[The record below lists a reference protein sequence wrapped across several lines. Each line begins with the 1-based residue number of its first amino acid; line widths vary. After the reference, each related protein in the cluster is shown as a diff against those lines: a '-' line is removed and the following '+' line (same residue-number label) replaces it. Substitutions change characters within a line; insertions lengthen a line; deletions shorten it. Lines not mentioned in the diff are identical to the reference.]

1 MREQTIELIKRHK
14 VISIVRGI
22 PLDSMRK
29 LAEALMRGGINL
41 IEVTFAQDAP
51 ESWQDTCESIKL
63 LNTMGI
69 CAGAGTVITLEQ
81 LEMAKNAGARYIISP
96 NADEDIIR
104 ATRSMNLVSIP
115 GALTPTEIVHA
126 YNWGADFV
134 KVFPVSTLGSA
145 YIKAVSA
152 PLKHIPLLAV
162 GGITADN
169 MGEFLKA
176 GCKGVGVGGNLA
188 NAKLIAQGRFDLI
201 EQCAASYAAQ
211 VNT

>member
-1 MREQTIELIKRHK
+1 MREQTIEQIKRHK

-22 PLDSMRK
+22 PLESMSE
-29 LAEALMRGGINL
+29 LAQALMRGGINL

-51 ESWQDTCESIKL
+51 ESWQDTCESIRL
-63 LNTMGI
+63 LNDMGI
-69 CAGAGTVITLEQ
+69 CAGAGTVIKMEQ
-81 LEMAKNAGARYIISP
+81 LELAKNAGARYIISP
-96 NADEDIIR
+96 NADEDIVC

-134 KVFPVSTLGSA
+134 KVFPVSTLGIA
-145 YIKAVSA
+145 YIKAISA

-162 GGITADN
+162 GGIDCDN
-169 MGEFLKA
+169 MSEFLKA
-176 GCKGVGVGGNLA
+176 GCKGVGIGGNLA

-201 EQCAASYAAQ
+201 EQCAASYTAQAAL
-211 VNT
+211 